1 MTSQQT
7 KAEHLL
13 NMHQKGATLLLPNA
27 WDAAS
32 ARLFEKA
39 GFPAIGTTSAG
50 IAFVHGARDGEQMS
64 RQDMVN
70 AIARIVASVQV
81 PVTAD
86 IEAGYGST
94 PEEVARTIR
103 AVMAVGAV
111 GVNLEDS
118 TGPFKPLLA
127 LQEQCERIAAA
138 CFEARK
144 AEIALFINAR
154 IDTYLFQIG
163 EEAKRLEETLSRAR
177 AYLEAGANGIFVP
190 GVIDLSLIEVLV
202 REIPGPLNLIVMP
215 GIPSAPDLFQLGVV
229 RLSIGGAA
237 MLAAMGL
244 IWEIAHELRE
254 QGTYQKLS
262 QHPDG
267 MSQAWSLFA

>member
-7 KAEHLL
+7 KAKHLL
-13 NMHQKGATLLLPNA
+13 NMHQKGASLLLPNA

-50 IAFVHGARDGEQMS
+50 IAFVHGTRDGEQMS
-64 RQDMVN
+64 REDMLD

-86 IEAGYGST
+86 IEAGYGETS
-94 PEEVARTIR
+94 EEVARTIR
-103 AVMAVGAV
+103 EVMAVGAV

-118 TGPFKPLLA
+118 TGPFKPLRA

-138 CFEARK
+138 RLEAK
-144 AEIALFINAR
+144 QAGIALFINAR

-163 EEAKRLEETLSRAR
+163 EEAKRLEETLSRAS
-177 AYLEAGANGIFVP
+177 AYLQAGANGIFVP
-190 GVIDLSLIEVLV
+190 GAIDPSLIEVLV
-202 REIPGPLNLIVMP
+202 REIPGPLNLMMMP
-215 GIPSAPDLFQLGVV
+215 GIPSAPDLFQLGVA

-244 IWEIAHELRE
+244 VWEIAHELHE

-262 QHPDG
+262 QHAEG
-267 MSQAWSLFA
+267 MSQAWALFA